1 MSKRTLVDAERLS
14 QKIKAY
20 MRRNNKKKISI
31 TRIGDGFDFVC
42 TPDMGFSLIGEF
54 ENIARAAVMYIM
66 ENNVYNLTFTLKG
79 DKLHT
84 VELNAPQAAVS
95 VGAVPVLPYNV
106 CTTDYIK
113 RFRL

>member
-1 MSKRTLVDAERLS
+1 MKNKTLVSSERLS

-31 TRIGDGFDFVC
+31 THIGGGFDFVC
-42 TPDMGFSLIGEF
+42 EPDMGFSLIGEF
-54 ENIARAAVMYIM
+54 ENIARAAVIYIM
-66 ENNVYNLTFTLKG
+66 ENNVYNLSFTLKG
-79 DKLHT
+79 DKLLT
-84 VELNAPQAAVS
+84 VELNAPKAAVS
-95 VGAVPVLPYNV
+95 AGAVPVLPYNV